1 MKKRRIVF
9 VVLYAVLIFIN
20 TIPIFIY
27 RDKVQ
32 TAFSWLFLAVMLL
45 ELIYGIFCCVCKH
58 KANFFRNY
66 RRIHLFWKNDESTF
80 TAEYQ
85 REFDCYAM
93 IFFSSLP
100 FYIPLIHF
108 AAEPI
113 HTLWGL
119 LVLAF
124 PWIAFSM
131 IGIRDTISEAKKNN
145 SRRNAWRK
153 NGAKSLAGGN
163 NEVILQSGPWMQ
175 IPNGSL
181 LFHSQHIGRLFC
193 LRCFA

>member
-1 MKKRRIVF
+1 
-9 VVLYAVLIFIN
+9 
-20 TIPIFIY
+20 
-27 RDKVQ
+27 
-32 TAFSWLFLAVMLL
+32 MLL

-131 IGIRDTISEAKKNN
+131 IGIRDTLSEAKKDKAKKEQFEEERLAQE
-145 SRRNAWRK
+145 RREE
-153 NGAKSLAGGN
+153 L
-163 NEVILQSGPWMQ
+163 
-175 IPNGSL
+175 
-181 LFHSQHIGRLFC
+181 GRWK
-193 LRCFA
+193 